1 MGSMIGSTVLN
12 AALIRWGW
20 NRIAASMITLLTFSC
35 INFLVL
41 KFWNSNVISLSTDKR
56 QESILEKCDKKF
68 KPKASHYWR
77 EICETG
83 QSPDFDWKSFPLH
96 STNSREKKKQH

>member
-1 MGSMIGSTVLN
+1 MIGSTVLN

-20 NRIAASMITLLTFSC
+20 KRTAASIITLFTFSC
-35 INFLVL
+35 INFLAL
-41 KFWNSNVISLSTDKR
+41 KFLNSNVISLSTDKR
-56 QESILEKCDKKF
+56 QQSIIEKWDKKF

-83 QSPDFDWKSFPLH
+83 QSLDFNWKSLPLH
-96 STNSREKKKQH
+96 STNSREKRN